1 MSYVLTLV
9 GSAGGSP
16 VTEKHFKEI
25 GKVLEHY
32 NVRFTSKPVWLDKDK
47 AADIGVSDKFQF
59 ALVSHMRE
67 ILAEDRIDFFVNAEA
82 NRQKKL
88 LLADMDSTIVT
99 SETLDELAEYAG
111 IKDKV
116 AQITAR
122 AMNGELDFHAALRER
137 VGLLKGLNVTA
148 LTATL
153 EETRLS
159 EGAKVF
165 VNTMR
170 AHGATCVLVS
180 GGFTFFTQKIADIC
194 GFQFNHGNILEIE
207 HEKLT
212 GGVTPPILDKFSK
225 VAFLKHYM
233 QEFDFAPENCLA
245 IGDGAND
252 VPMLKL
258 AGLGIGYQ
266 PKPAVAQDIANVIL
280 YGDLTAALY
289 AQGYTAKHFKQ
300 KAPSDN
306 PAPKP
311 KS

>member
-9 GSAGGSP
+9 ASTQESP
-16 VTEKHFKEI
+16 VTEKHFKAV
-25 GKVLEHY
+25 GAVLEHY
-32 NVRFTSKPVWLDKDK
+32 NVRFTGKMVWLDKDK
-47 AADIGVSDKFQF
+47 AADIGVSNTFQF
-59 ALVSHMRE
+59 ALVAHIRE
-67 ILAEDRIDFFVNAEA
+67 ILADDRIDFFVNSEE

-137 VGLLKGLNVTA
+137 VGLLKGLSVTA
-148 LTATL
+148 LAATL
-153 EETRLS
+153 EETKLS
-159 EGAKVF
+159 EGADVF

-180 GGFTFFTQKIADIC
+180 GGFTFFTQKIANIC
-194 GFQFNHGNILEIE
+194 GFQFNHGNILEIAQD
-207 HEKLT
+207 KLT

-225 VAFLKHYM
+225 VSFLKQYM
-233 QEFDFAPENCLA
+233 QELDLAPENCLA

-258 AGLGIGYQ
+258 AGLGIGYH
-266 PKPAVAQDIANVIL
+266 PKPAVAQEVANAIL

-289 AQGYTAKHFKQ
+289 AQGYTSKNFA
-300 KAPSDN
+300 
-306 PAPKP
+306 
-311 KS
+311 

>member
-9 GSAGGSP
+9 ASAREHP
-16 VTEKHFKEI
+16 VTEKHFKAI
-25 GKVLEHY
+25 GAVLEHY
-32 NVRFTSKPVWLDKDK
+32 NVKFTGKMVWLDKDK
-47 AADIGVSDKFQF
+47 AADIAVSNKFQF
-59 ALVSHMRE
+59 ALVSHIRE
-67 ILAEDRIDFFVNAEA
+67 MLAGDRIDFFINAEE

-116 AQITAR
+116 AQITAH

-137 VGLLKGLNVTA
+137 VGLLKGLQVTA
-148 LTATL
+148 LQATL
-153 EETRLS
+153 KETRLS
-159 EGAKVF
+159 EGAEVF

-170 AHGATCVLVS
+170 SHGATCVLVS

-194 GFQFNHGNILEIE
+194 GFQFNHGNILDIAQ
-207 HEKLT
+207 EKLT
-212 GGVTPPILDKFSK
+212 GAVTPPILDKFSK
-225 VAFLKHYM
+225 VSFLKQYM
-233 QEFDFAPENCLA
+233 QELDLTPENCLA

-258 AGLGIGYQ
+258 AGLGIGYH
-266 PKPAVAQDIANVIL
+266 PKPAVAQDVANVIA

-289 AQGYTAKHFKQ
+289 AQGYSGKHF
-300 KAPSDN
+300 SRV
-306 PAPKP
+306 
-311 KS
+311 